1 VGARTHE
8 RPRPQHHGL
17 GLTKP
22 PWRLAYLVLAAIAL
36 VAGVAGGLARL
47 GLAPPTSAAAFHGA
61 LMVSGFLGTVISLE
75 RAVALGMRLA
85 YAAPLAAGA
94 GTLAMLAGL
103 VELGTA
109 LWIAAPL
116 ALFGASVAIV
126 LRQRE
131 LHTVLLAVA
140 PLAWLA
146 GSVLFLVH
154 RADAAPACWFAFLVI
169 TIAAERLEMTR
180 LRPRRAAAAPLLVAA
195 FALLGVGAT
204 VTILDADTGRVI
216 YGLALFALAAWLA
229 LFDVARST
237 VRLAGFARY
246 SAFALLAGYGWL
258 AAGGL
263 AWALAPQLRDLAL
276 HAIGIGFVFSMILA
290 HAPLIVPVI
299 ARIRMR
305 YVPGF
310 YAPLALLHLSLLLR
324 VGFGPGEFM
333 ARAWGGALNA
343 AALVLF
349 MATLAY
355 SIATR
360 DRGSGDA
367 APAEVMR

>member
-1 VGARTHE
+1 LTT
-8 RPRPQHHGL
+8 PR
-17 GLTKP
+17 
-22 PWRLAYLVLAAIAL
+22 WRLAYLGLAAIAL
-36 VAGVAGGLARL
+36 VTGVAGGLARL
-47 GLAPPTSAAAFHGA
+47 GVAPPTSAAAFHGA

-85 YAAPLAAGA
+85 YAAPLAAGL
-94 GTLAMLAGL
+94 GTIAMLAGFFD
-103 VELGTA
+103 LGAT

-126 LRQRE
+126 FRQRE

-146 GSVLFLVH
+146 GSILFLVH
-154 RADAAPACWFAFLVI
+154 RADAAPAWWFAFLVI

-180 LRPRRAAAAPLLVAA
+180 LRPRRASAAPLLIAA
-195 FALLGVGAT
+195 FALLGVGAA
-204 VTILDADTGRVI
+204 VTIADAQIGRVL
-216 YGLALFALAAWLA
+216 YGLALCALATWLA
-229 LFDVARST
+229 IFDIARST

-246 SAFALLAGYGWL
+246 AAVALLAGYGWL
-258 AAGGL
+258 AAAGL
-263 AWALAPQLRDLAL
+263 AWAFAPQLRDLAL
-276 HAIGIGFVFSMILA
+276 HALGIGFVFSMILA

-324 VGFGPGEFM
+324 VGFGPGDFM

-355 SIATR
+355 AIATR
-360 DRGSGDA
+360 NGGTGTSAGQS
-367 APAEVMR
+367 